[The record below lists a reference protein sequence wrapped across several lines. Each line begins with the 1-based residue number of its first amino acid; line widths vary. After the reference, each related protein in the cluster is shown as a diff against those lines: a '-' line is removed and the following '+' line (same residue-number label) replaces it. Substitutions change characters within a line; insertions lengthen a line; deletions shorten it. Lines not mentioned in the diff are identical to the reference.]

1 MTEKTIKL
9 ADGNEMPLVGFGTYL
24 INTQEMMDTAIKTA
38 FNAGYRLFDTAQLY
52 RNEDLLGQ
60 TLINLQ
66 IPRDQVFITSKV
78 AEISQGYDNAIQSI
92 DDSLERLKTNYLDL
106 LLVHWPV
113 QKHFFETWRALEK
126 LKADGKV
133 KSIGVSNYSM
143 AHLELLKTQ
152 AKEMPVVNQIERHP
166 YLNQRALIEFDK
178 SHDIVTQAWS
188 PLGRGITLDNPM
200 LKKMAAHHD
209 VSVAQLILKWHLQ
222 TGVAVI
228 PKSKTPSRITEN
240 HQLDFELS
248 EDESGMIDLLNR
260 NQRTG
265 DDPEIVYETGKQYK
279 VYKEKE

>member
-222 TGVAVI
+222 NGVAVI

-279 VYKEKE
+279 VYKA